1 MWHRRLNHLGPVVII
16 RVNKVTNLV
25 KLIPLARI
33 LNKVY
38 DIYAKAKIIDGRNL

>member
-1 MWHRRLNHLGPVVII
+1 MWYRRLNYLGPVVII
-16 RVNKVTNLV
+16 RANKVANLA

-33 LNKVY
+33 LGKVC